1 MPLLGAHMSAAGGPH
16 LALLEAQRR
25 GCDTVQLFTNAPSQ
39 WAGKPLDPA
48 QIQLFRQTLR
58 QTKLKYPTAH
68 DGYLINLASPDESL
82 YRRSLEAFLDE
93 MRRAEALGLRYLVT
107 HPGAHLDDTEANGIA
122 RIARAIDTIHEQCRD
137 FKVQILLETTAG
149 QGTTLGHRFEH
160 LADILSRVRDTAR
173 VGVCFDTCHVFAA
186 GYELFPEKAYRTTMR
201 HFDQLVGLKR
211 LRLFHLNDSLK
222 PLGSRVDRHAHI
234 GQGHLGREPFRLLLQ
249 DARFRTRP
257 MILETPKETI
267 DHQYMDDVNLALL
280 RELAGSQ

>member
-1 MPLLGAHMSAAGGPH
+1 MSAAGGPH

-25 GCDTVQLFTNAPSQ
+25 GCDTVQLFTKAPSQ

-149 QGTTLGHRFEH
+149 QGTTLDIASSISRIFSPGCAIQRA
-160 LADILSRVRDTAR
+160 LACASIPVMSSRPATN
-173 VGVCFDTCHVFAA
+173 CFRRR
-186 GYELFPEKAYRTTMR
+186 RT
-201 HFDQLVGLKR
+201 
-211 LRLFHLNDSLK
+211 
-222 PLGSRVDRHAHI
+222 
-234 GQGHLGREPFRLLLQ
+234 EPRC
-249 DARFRTRP
+249 ATS
-257 MILETPKETI
+257 TSWW
-267 DHQYMDDVNLALL
+267 V
-280 RELAGSQ
+280 